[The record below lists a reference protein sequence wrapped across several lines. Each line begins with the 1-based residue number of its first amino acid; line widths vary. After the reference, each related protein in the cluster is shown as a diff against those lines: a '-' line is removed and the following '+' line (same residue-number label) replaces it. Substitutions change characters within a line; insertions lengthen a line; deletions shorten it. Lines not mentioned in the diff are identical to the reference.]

1 MPYDHTRGVAVA
13 SSVWGEVVAVTQH
26 RPVWAP
32 DDIEIEKPSAA
43 RMYDYYLGGS
53 HNFAADRQLAA
64 RTIEAWPDVA
74 HLCQANRAFLTR
86 SVTHLAS
93 IGIDQYLDL
102 GSGIPT
108 AGNVHEV
115 VHAINPRARVVYVDA
130 DPVAIAHSTALLE
143 HVPEA
148 AAAYADL
155 RDPEAV
161 LSSPQVAGFLD
172 LTRPVALLMFASLP
186 FVPDEDDP
194 AAIVATYRDA
204 TAPGSYLALSHGTSD
219 YRPAAV
225 RRVEDVYTQAS
236 HSMHLRSRKDIDA
249 MLDGYEL
256 LDPGLV
262 DVIRWRP
269 EPQSPPDP
277 LDGDVARYSLLAA
290 VGRR

>member
-1 MPYDHTRGVAVA
+1 
-13 SSVWGEVVAVTQH
+13 
-26 RPVWAP
+26 
-32 DDIEIEKPSAA
+32 
-43 RMYDYYLGGS
+43 MYDFYLGGS

-86 SVTHLAS
+86 AVTHLAS
-93 IGIDQYLDL
+93 VGIDQFLDL

-115 VHAINPRARVVYVDA
+115 VQMINPRARVVYVDA
-130 DPVAIAHSTALLE
+130 DPVAIAHSTVLLE
-143 HVPEA
+143 QVPEA
-148 AAAYADL
+148 DAVYADL

-161 LSSPQVAGFLD
+161 LTAPQVAGFLD
-172 LTRPVALLMFASLP
+172 LTRPLALLMFASLP

-194 AAIVATYRDA
+194 AAIVAAYRDA

-219 YRPAAV
+219 YRPEAV

-236 HSMHLRSRKDIDA
+236 HAMRLRGRKDIELL
-249 MLDGYEL
+249 MDGYEL
-256 LDPGLV
+256 LEPGLV
-262 DVIRWRP
+262 DVINWRP

-277 LDGDVARYSLLAA
+277 LGGDVARYSMLAA

>member
-1 MPYDHTRGVAVA
+1 M
-13 SSVWGEVVAVTQH
+13 TQH
-26 RPVWAP
+26 RPDWAP
-32 DDIEIEKPSAA
+32 DEIEIGRPSAA
-43 RMYDYYLGGS
+43 RMYDFYLGGS

-74 HLCQANRAFLTR
+74 SLCRANRAFLTR

-115 VHAINPRARVVYVDA
+115 VHAINPGARVVYVDA
-130 DPVAIAHSTALLE
+130 DPVAIAHSTAILE
-143 HVPEA
+143 QVPEA
-148 AAAYADL
+148 TAVHADL
-155 RDPEAV
+155 RDPETV
-161 LSSPQVAGFLD
+161 LSGPQVAGFLD
-172 LTRPVALLMFASLP
+172 LSRPIALLMFASLP
-186 FVPDEDDP
+186 FVPDQDDP

-219 YRPAAV
+219 YRPEAV

-236 HSMHLRSRKDIDA
+236 YAMRLRSRKDINA
-249 MLDGYEL
+249 MMDGYDL
-256 LDPGLV
+256 LEPGLV
-262 DVIRWRP
+262 DVIHWRP
-269 EPQSPPDP
+269 EPQSSPDP
-277 LDGDVARYSLLAA
+277 LGADVGRYSMLAA

>member
-1 MPYDHTRGVAVA
+1 M
-13 SSVWGEVVAVTQH
+13 TQH
-26 RPVWAP
+26 RPAWAP
-32 DDIEIEKPSAA
+32 DEIEIERPSAA
-43 RMYDYYLGGS
+43 RMYDFYLGGS

-74 HLCQANRAFLTR
+74 NLCQANRAFLSR

-93 IGIDQYLDL
+93 LGIDQYLDL

-130 DPVAIAHSTALLE
+130 DPVAIAHSAAILE
-143 HVPEA
+143 GVPGA
-148 AAAYADL
+148 TSLYADL
-155 RDPEAV
+155 RNPATV
-161 LSSPQVAGFLD
+161 LASSQVTEFLD

-186 FVPDEDDP
+186 FVPDQDDP
-194 AAIVATYRDA
+194 AAIVASYRDA

-219 YRPAAV
+219 YRPEAV

-236 HSMHLRSRKDIDA
+236 HAMRLRSRADISA
-249 MLDGYEL
+249 MMDGYEL
-256 LDPGLV
+256 LEPGLV
-262 DVIRWRP
+262 DVIHWRP
-269 EPQSPPDP
+269 DPQSAADP
-277 LDGDVARYSLLAA
+277 LGGDVARYSILAA